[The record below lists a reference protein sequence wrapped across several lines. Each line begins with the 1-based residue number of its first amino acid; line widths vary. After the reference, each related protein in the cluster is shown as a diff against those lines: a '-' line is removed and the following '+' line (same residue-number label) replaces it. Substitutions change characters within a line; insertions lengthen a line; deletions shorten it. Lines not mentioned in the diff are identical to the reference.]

1 MSPSMTSMTD
11 ADIAAGPA
19 TAGATAGIA
28 PGDAAPDDAGSVE
41 ELATVPAGGTD
52 EPARSVTAT
61 RPNTPAAIPDQ
72 TLWAVRTSSSPQPV

>member
-1 MSPSMTSMTD
+1 MTSMTD
-11 ADIAAGPA
+11 ADTAAGPA
-19 TAGATAGIA
+19 TAGATDGAAAGIA
-28 PGDAAPDDAGSVE
+28 PEDAAPDDAGSVE